1 MASLFNTEIKKLKGV
16 GPKSAECLKTL
27 GVGTIADLIKFYP
40 RSYEDWCNVYSLS
53 EAIGNSEKCVK
64 LKITSGVEG
73 GRTRNGK
80 YVYKLGA
87 TDGGNFADI
96 VFFNNKYAAHA
107 LKQGEEYLFKGNVKH
122 SGLKY
127 ELVSPKVKKIQED
140 LKLYPVYNQTKGLTS
155 SKIESFVKEAFKL
168 LPESVP
174 ETLPK
179 SILRDNNLCSL
190 DFAIKNIHFPKNF
203 YDLKCARSRIIF
215 EEFLVYQLGMKL
227 LKKRSRQKTQVSM
240 ERSFLNEFEEFL
252 PFVLTNA
259 QKGAIGECEEDLK
272 SGLAMNRLLQGDVG
286 SGKTAVAAAI
296 SYGIAKSG
304 YQAAIMAPTEIL
316 AIQHY
321 KTFSSF
327 YKNTGICVGLLHGSM
342 KTKEKNKTLE
352 DVANGSIDVLIGTHS
367 LISENVNF
375 KNLGLI
381 VTDEQ
386 HRFGVKQREA
396 LIKKGIV
403 PHVLV
408 MSATPIPRTLAMI
421 LYGDL
426 DISILSESIPG
437 RQKIDTYKI
446 TSEKRPRVWNFLKS
460 IIENGG
466 QGYIVC
472 ACIEENENDIVDVL
486 TYKEKMLE
494 FGFKDEDIGILHG
507 KMKSAEK
514 EDIMRRFVEGSLKVI
529 VSTTVIE
536 VGVDVPNAQ
545 IMIIENA
552 ERFGISQLHQLRGR
566 VGRGDKKSHCV
577 LISDSKSKDSAR
589 RFGAMTNSN
598 DGFYLSE
605 EDLKIRGPGDFF
617 GVNQHGVP
625 NLGIPTSYDDM
636 ELMKKAQKCAESI
649 VLSDS
654 NFENPDFKYIKR
666 RVKDNFIDKQGMQF
680 EGIVF

>member
-1 MASLFNTEIKKLKGV
+1 MASLFNIEIKKLKGV
-16 GPKSAECLKTL
+16 GPKSVQCLKIL
-27 GVGTIADLIKFYP
+27 GVNTVGDLIKFYP
-40 RSYEDWCNVYSLS
+40 RSYEDWCNVYTLPEAALS
-53 EAIGNSEKCVK
+53 NEKCVK
-64 LKITSGVEG
+64 LKIISNAQNV
-73 GRTRNGK
+73 RTRKGQ
-80 YVYKLGA
+80 YVYKLSA
-87 TDGGNFADI
+87 TDGNNFADI
-96 VFFNNKYAAHA
+96 VFFNNKYLAQS
-107 LKQGEEYLFKGNVKH
+107 LKNGEEYLFKGNVRRI
-122 SGLKY
+122 GLKF
-127 ELVSPKVKKIQED
+127 ELISPKVKKATEN
-140 LKLYPVYNQTKGLTS
+140 LKLYPIYNQTKGLTS
-155 SKIESFVKEAFKL
+155 AKIENFAREAFKL
-168 LPESVP
+168 LPNNIP

-179 SILRDNNLCSL
+179 NILQDNNLCSL
-190 DFAIKNIHFPKNF
+190 DFAIRNIHFPKNF
-203 YDLKCARSRIIF
+203 YDLKRARNRIIF
-215 EEFLVYQLGMKL
+215 EEFLIYQLGMKL
-227 LKKRSRQKTQVSM
+227 LKKKSRQKTQVKIK
-240 ERSFLNEFEEFL
+240 ESFLSEFEKFL
-252 PFVLTNA
+252 PFNLTGA
-259 QKGAIGECEEDLK
+259 QKEAIKECEEDLK

-296 SYGIAKSG
+296 SYSMSKSG
-304 YQAAIMAPTEIL
+304 YQVAIMAPTEIL
-316 AIQHY
+316 AVQHY

-327 YKNTGICVGLLHGSM
+327 YKNSDISVGLLHGSM

-352 DVANGSIDVLIGTHS
+352 DIVSGKVNVVIGTHA
-367 LISENVNF
+367 LISENVGF

-381 VTDEQ
+381 ITDEQ
-386 HRFGVKQREA
+386 HRFGVRQRET
-396 LIKKGIV
+396 LIKKGIS

-426 DISILSESIPG
+426 DISVLSESIPG

-446 TSEKRPRVWNFLKS
+446 TSEKRPRVWNFLKN
-460 IIENGG
+460 IIESGG

-472 ACIEENENDIVDVL
+472 ACIEENENEIVDVL
-486 TYKEKMLE
+486 TYKDKMLE

-514 EDIMRRFVEGSLKVI
+514 EDIMRNFVNNDLKII

-566 VGRGDKKSHCV
+566 VGRGDKKSYCV
-577 LISDSKSKDSAR
+577 LISDSKSKDSTR
-589 RFGAMTNSN
+589 RFGAMTTSN

-636 ELMKKAQKCAESI
+636 ELMKRAGKCAESI
-649 VLSDS
+649 IFSDKD
-654 NFENPDFKYIKR
+654 FENPDFRYIKR
-666 RVKDNFIDKQGMQF
+666 RVKDNFSDEHGTEFKNIIF
-680 EGIVF
+680 